1 MRTARPVIVCLLALC
16 AAGVLWA
23 QQPKPAEGSVDS
35 SVTVMG
41 RDDSVIPVPAPG
53 NLEEEIHL
61 PPLDGLLDDALGEST
76 GWPLVPP
83 VSPPVADI
91 LLPPR
96 GIVLM
101 PALPRPTL
109 E

>member
-1 MRTARPVIVCLLALC
+1 MRTARRVIFCLLALV

-23 QQPKPAEGSVDS
+23 QQPKPAAGSVDS

-53 NLEEEIHL
+53 DLQDEL
-61 PPLDGLLDDALGEST
+61 SALDGLLNGLADSAPPDS
-76 GWPLVPP
+76 PLVPP
-83 VSPPVADI
+83 VSPPVADVS
-91 LLPPR
+91 LPPR
-96 GIVLM
+96 DAALM
-101 PALPRPTL
+101 PARPGPGV

>member
-1 MRTARPVIVCLLALC
+1 MRTARRVIVCLLALM
-16 AAGVLWA
+16 AAGVLSA

-53 NLEEEIHL
+53 DLDELPL
-61 PPLDGLLDDALGEST
+61 PPLEDLLNGLLDTAPPDS
-76 GWPLVPP
+76 PLVPAI
-83 VSPPVADI
+83 SPPVADI
-91 LLPPR
+91 FLPPR
-96 GIVLM
+96 DAILIQIRPR
-101 PALPRPTL
+101 PAL

>member
-1 MRTARPVIVCLLALC
+1 MRTVRRVIVCLLALL

-53 NLEEEIHL
+53 DLQDAL
-61 PPLDGLLDDALGEST
+61 PPLDALLNGLAGIAPPDSAI
-76 GWPLVPP
+76 VPP

-91 LLPPR
+91 SVPPR
-96 GIVLM
+96 DTVLM
-101 PALPRPTL
+101 PIRPRPAF